1 MNMRFDMTI
10 GRKIYALIG
19 LAFAGLL
26 GVSMLDSRELA
37 SSLKE
42 QKQIELRHLVEIAAG
57 IVKEEHAAAEKG
69 TITMEAA
76 QTRALDRL
84 SVMRYGANDY
94 FFVQNMSNTMLMH
107 PLSPQIV
114 GKDLSNLKDANG
126 VLITVGLNEAVRNDG
141 AGVLEYIWN
150 KPGASTPQPKITY
163 AMRFAPWNWVV
174 GTGVYIDDLEAQTW
188 ASTKRSLIVA
198 ALVLLITLG
207 VSVFMA
213 GRITKPLQRMTATMK
228 DLAAGRLDVEIPGV
242 GRHDEVGAM
251 AEAVAVFK
259 TNAIERARL
268 EAEQREAEAL
278 AAAKR
283 KADMV
288 TLANQFEHAVGGII
302 ATVSSAATELEAT
315 ATTLTRTADTT
326 QQMSATVSSASEEAS
341 TNVQAVAAA
350 TNEMSSSI
358 GEISRQ
364 VQASSRI
371 ADDAVGQAAKTDA
384 RVNEL
389 SVAANRIGDVVK
401 LITDIA
407 EQTNL
412 LALNA
417 TIEAARAGEAGKG
430 FAVVANEVKA
440 LAGQTAKA
448 TGDISAQISA
458 MQAATKDSVSAIKE
472 ISGTIGQIAEV
483 ASAIAAAVEEQGA
496 ATAEIS
502 RNIQQAASG
511 TSHVAQNI
519 TAVSRGAE
527 ETGAAS
533 GEVLNAAG
541 QLAQDS
547 NRLRSEVAKFLD
559 SVRAA

>member
-1 MNMRFDMTI
+1 MHMRFDMTI

-26 GVSMLDSRELA
+26 GVAMLDSRELA

-42 QKQIELRHLVEIAAG
+42 QKQIELRHLVELAVG
-57 IVKEEHAAAEKG
+57 VVKEEHAAAEKG
-69 TITMEAA
+69 TVSVEAA
-76 QTRALDRL
+76 QKRALERL
-84 SVMRYGANDY
+84 STMRYGSNDY

-114 GKDLSNLKDANG
+114 GKDLSNLKDPNG
-126 VLITVGLNEAVRNDG
+126 VLITVALNEVVRKDG
-141 AGVLEYIWN
+141 GGVLEYIWT
-150 KPGASTPQPKITY
+150 KPGSTTPQPKITY
-163 AMRFAPWNWVV
+163 AMRFAPWSWVV

-188 ASTKRSLIVA
+188 AATKRSLIA
-198 ALVLLITLG
+198 AAVVLLITLG

-213 GRITKPLQRMTATMK
+213 GRITRPLQRMTGTMK
-228 DLAAGRLDVEIPGV
+228 DLAAGKLDVEIPGV

-259 TNAIERARL
+259 TNAIERTRL
-268 EAEQREAEAL
+268 EAERKAAEAH
-278 AAAKR
+278 AAAQR

-288 TLANQFEHAVGGII
+288 RLADRFEAAVGGII

-371 ADDAVGQAAKTDA
+371 ADDAVSQAAKTDA
-384 RVNEL
+384 RVGEL

-448 TGDISAQISA
+448 TGEISSQIAA
-458 MQAATKDSVSAIKE
+458 MQSATRDSVAAIKE

-502 RNIQQAASG
+502 RNIQQAAAG
-511 TSHVAQNI
+511 TTQVAQNI
-519 TAVSRGAE
+519 VEVSRGAE

-541 QLAQDS
+541 QLAAES
-547 NRLRSEVAKFLD
+547 NQLRSEVARFLD
-559 SVRAA
+559 TVRAA